1 MDEVRFRF
9 ATCPKLI
16 DAKAQVKLCAV
27 RLAWQMRIFAASGDE
42 VACFD
47 AGFDALVERRITV
60 GSLKRHLA
68 DSLEALEETP
78 CRFQLRILKDGDSTE
93 LQDDEHFAVGLR
105 L

>member
-47 AGFDALVERRITV
+47 AGFDALVERRINGINS
-60 GSLKRHLA
+60 GSFKA
-68 DSLEALEETP
+68 SLE
-78 CRFQLRILKDGDSTE
+78 
-93 LQDDEHFAVGLR
+93 GLA
-105 L
+105 